1 MGLVGCDVREVAAL
15 GSLKACLAL
24 LLLFSIL
31 NGSKSFDLGRT
42 RSQHSTCC
50 CDSIVQ
56 VIGHHLGLSKGGQE
70 DAFDKA
76 WRNACLL
83 IGE

>member
-1 MGLVGCDVREVAAL
+1 MGLAGCDVREVAAL
-15 GSLKACLAL
+15 GPLKACLGL

-31 NGSKSFDLGRT
+31 NGSKALSFDLGRT

-56 VIGHHLGLSKGGQE
+56 VVGYHLGLSKGGQE
-70 DAFDKA
+70 E
-76 WRNACLL
+76 ACVC
-83 IGE
+83 